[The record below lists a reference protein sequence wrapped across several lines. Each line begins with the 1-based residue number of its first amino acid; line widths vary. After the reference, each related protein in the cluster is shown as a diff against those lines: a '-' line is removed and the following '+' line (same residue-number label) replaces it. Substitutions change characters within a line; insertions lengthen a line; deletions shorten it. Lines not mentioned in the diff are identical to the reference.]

1 VKKRDKIGFDVE
13 IDELTNSIKNVISGD
28 SFSTDI
34 SRITKTDLKT
44 ISQKEGWQFDWK
56 LELKRPERDVYKL
69 TIVNNQS
76 IIQGLIS
83 LEVRSDHVFMHLV
96 ESAPFNKG
104 KTKLYAGIPG
114 NLVAFAC
121 KLSFQRGH
129 EGNIAFISKTQLIDH
144 YVESLGAEHVGGRLM
159 IIDSEAALKLINR
172 YFSNILIMKTKKV
185 ELDVDFIGGQTSLT
199 KEEEKVI
206 SDFIK
211 KNKSKKTKRS
221 SIKTKTVKQLI

>member
-1 VKKRDKIGFDVE
+1 VKRQKEIGFDFE

-44 ISQKEGWQFDWK
+44 ITKKDGWLFNWK
-56 LELKRPERDVYKL
+56 LELSYPERDIYKL

-83 LEVRSDHVFMHLV
+83 LEVKSDHVYMHLV

-104 KTKLYAGIPG
+104 KTKLYAGVPG

-129 EGNIAFISKTQLIDH
+129 EGNVAFISKTQLIDH
-144 YVESLGAEHVGGRLM
+144 YIESLGAEHVGGRLM
-159 IIDSEAALKLINR
+159 IIDSAAALKLINR
-172 YFSNILIMKTKKV
+172 YFSNI
-185 ELDVDFIGGQTSLT
+185 
-199 KEEEKVI
+199 
-206 SDFIK
+206 
-211 KNKSKKTKRS
+211 
-221 SIKTKTVKQLI
+221 